1 MLESSQ
7 TKQIYCQYYSK
18 KVSFHRWTERSN
30 VFQKLLMRDSPYCQG
45 PSLLKIADLFKHNL
59 EGKSKKNLHFQCKH
73 HQLKHSL
80 IPYSQS
86 LNTFPCRSRWELC
99 CGRLHYREEEPM
111 HISFTLI
118 HLEVERKQEIW
129 CAWSANHPSSHKG
142 GALCACPRLFT
153 RALRVHTWNMFGCK
167 VLRRVSTYGKLSWS
181 RAVKRITSLNHAHIN
196 RLVSVVCSLTI
207 TEASARA
214 ELARTKCKLPALHA
228 VVLIVAQHHYWS
240 KRRGWN
246 GTGSNVVAHL
256 CGHQR
261 ERFLACLQSDKYQV
275 GLPLPLVWPYSSS
288 Q

>member
-1 MLESSQ
+1 VWSRNCWWGTPPIVKDPPYWKYLTSSSI
-7 TKQIYCQYYSK
+7 TWKARVRRIYIYNVNTSSWSTPLFHIL
-18 KVSFHRWTERSN
+18 KVF
-30 VFQKLLMRDSPYCQG
+30 
-45 PSLLKIADLFKHNL
+45 
-59 EGKSKKNLHFQCKH
+59 
-73 HQLKHSL
+73 
-80 IPYSQS
+80 
-86 LNTFPCRSRWELC
+86 NTFPCRSRWELC
-99 CGRLHYREEEPM
+99 CGRLHYSEEEPM

-214 ELARTKCKLPALHA
+214 ELARK
-228 VVLIVAQHHYWS
+228 
-240 KRRGWN
+240 
-246 GTGSNVVAHL
+246 
-256 CGHQR
+256 
-261 ERFLACLQSDKYQV
+261 
-275 GLPLPLVWPYSSS
+275 
-288 Q
+288 

>member
-1 MLESSQ
+1 
-7 TKQIYCQYYSK
+7 
-18 KVSFHRWTERSN
+18 
-30 VFQKLLMRDSPYCQG
+30 
-45 PSLLKIADLFKHNL
+45 
-59 EGKSKKNLHFQCKH
+59 
-73 HQLKHSL
+73 
-80 IPYSQS
+80 
-86 LNTFPCRSRWELC
+86 
-99 CGRLHYREEEPM
+99 M

-214 ELARTKCKLPALHA
+214 ELAHTKCKLSQHIYLVIDVGARELRLKRVHWNRKLVSALHA